1 MASSKE
7 NENDV
12 DIEVPSVS
20 SFEDL
25 NLESN
30 LLRGIYA
37 YGFERPSSI
46 QQKGIIPILQQKD
59 LIAQAQ
65 SGMGKTATFCIG
77 VLQLINRNLNK
88 PQAIVLAHTRELA
101 YQIYNVM
108 KQLGKYTNIK
118 YNISVKGIRMSD
130 NIAQFRGN
138 PQIVI
143 GTPGRIYDLIYKN
156 VLKTNNVKLLV
167 IDEADEML
175 SKGFLDQIF
184 DIFQTLPKEVQA
196 ALFSATMT
204 EEFMQITKEFMRD
217 PVKILV
223 KKEELTLEGIK
234 QYYINVEKNEYK
246 FDVLCDLYSYLTIN
260 QSIVYCNSRRM
271 VEDLYYKLT
280 KANFAVS
287 YIHGDMTPEE
297 REISMTNFR
306 SAVSRVLVSTDLLSR
321 GIDIQQVS
329 IVINYDIPNN
339 VENYLH
345 RIGRSGRYGRK
356 GTAINFLTFY
366 DKEKIR
372 NIENH
377 YGTII
382 EEMPENLSNVL

>member
-1 MASSKE
+1 M
-7 NENDV
+7 NDIISESV
-12 DIEVPSVS
+12 ELPSVS
-20 SFEDL
+20 SFEEL
-25 NLESN
+25 NLDSN

-46 QQKGIIPILQQKD
+46 QQKGIIPILNGKD

-65 SGMGKTATFCIG
+65 SGMGKTATFSIG
-77 VLQLINRNLNK
+77 VLQSINKNISK

-101 YQIYNVM
+101 TQIYNVM

-118 YNISVKGIRMSD
+118 CNISVKGIPMAT
-130 NIAQFRGN
+130 NISQFRNN
-138 PQIVI
+138 PQIII
-143 GTPGRIYDLIYKN
+143 GTPGRIYDLIHKN
-156 VLKTNNVKLLV
+156 VLKTHNVKLLV

-175 SKGFLDQIF
+175 SKGFLDQVF
-184 DIFQTLPKEVQA
+184 DIFQTLSVDVQA

-204 EEFMQITKEFMRD
+204 EEFMDIARKFMRD

-246 FDVLCDLYSYLTIN
+246 FDVLCDLYNYLTIN

-271 VEDLYYKLT
+271 VEDLHYKLT
-280 KANFAVS
+280 RANFPVS

-297 REISMTNFR
+297 REVSMTNFR
-306 SAVSRVLVSTDLLSR
+306 SANSRVLVSTDLLSR

-356 GTAINFLTFY
+356 GTAINFVTFY
-366 DKEKIR
+366 DKNKIHD
-372 NIENH
+372 IEGH
-377 YGTII
+377 YSIVI
-382 EEMPENLSNVL
+382 DEMPENLHSII

>member
-1 MASSKE
+1 MTSILNE
-7 NENDV
+7 NE
-12 DIEVPSVS
+12 EVPSVS

-25 NLESN
+25 NLDSN

-46 QQKGIIPILQQKD
+46 QQKGILPILDKKD
-59 LIAQAQ
+59 LIAQAH
-65 SGMGKTATFCIG
+65 SGMGKTATFSIG
-77 VLQLINRNLNK
+77 VLQSINKTINK
-88 PQAIVLAHTRELA
+88 PQAIILAHTRELA

-118 YNISVKGIRMSD
+118 CNISVKGIRMSD
-130 NIAQFRGN
+130 NISQFRSN

-143 GTPGRIYDLIYKN
+143 GTPGRIYDLIYN
-156 VLKTNNVKLLV
+156 RILKTNNVKLLV

-175 SKGFLDQIF
+175 SKGFLEQIF
-184 DIFQTLPKEVQA
+184 NIFQTLPKDVQV

-204 EEFMQITKEFMRD
+204 EDFMNITKEFMRD

-246 FDVLCDLYSYLTIN
+246 FDVLCDLYNYLTIN

-271 VEDLYYKLT
+271 VEDLHYKLT
-280 KANFAVS
+280 RANFPVS

-297 REISMTNFR
+297 REVSMTNFR
-306 SAVSRVLVSTDLLSR
+306 SANSRVLVSTDLLSR

-356 GTAINFLTFY
+356 GIAINFVTFY
-366 DKEKIR
+366 DKKKIQD
-372 NIENH
+372 IEGH
-377 YGTII
+377 YGITI
-382 EEMPENLSNVL
+382 EEMPENLASIL